1 MIIFGLLNI
10 PDKVGSLKR
19 FLRNKVKELGKEA
32 QVLREKNL
40 IKSLSG
46 TPCTP
51 EVLSTCTDQ
60 FYLGILL
67 NCHLAC
73 SFGSILYSPLD
84 EQCARFYAA
93 SIVVIL
99 EELHQV

>member
-1 MIIFGLLNI
+1 VNV

-19 FLRNKVKELGKEA
+19 FSRKKVKELGKEA
-32 QVLREKNL
+32 QVLKEKKM
-40 IKSLSG
+40 IKNFSG
-46 TPCTP
+46 TSCIP

-60 FYLGILL
+60 YYLGILL

-73 SFGSILYSPLD
+73 SFGSILYTPLD
-84 EQCARFYAA
+84 ESCARFYAA
-93 SIVVIL
+93 SIVVTL